1 MSAIIQEIDVLN
13 ALRYVDDP
21 DLNKDIVT
29 LGMVRNVVIEG
40 KNISFSVVL
49 TTPACPMKDMIENAC
64 RNAISHFI
72 SSDINLQIE
81 MTSDVS
87 VNKKSNDFLPN
98 VKNIIAVGS
107 GKGGVGKST
116 VAAGIASVLNHS
128 GAKVGLLDA
137 DIYGPSVPLLF
148 GVQNHEIEVEERGG
162 KEYMKPVLV
171 QGIELFSIGF
181 LSKPNEAVV
190 WRGPMVSQ
198 ALKQFISGVSWGDL
212 DYLIIDL
219 PPGTGDVQ
227 ITMTQT
233 LPLTGAVIVST
244 PQKLALADA
253 RKACAMFN
261 MPSVNVPI
269 LGIVENMSFFTPDD
283 APDKKYYIFGKQ
295 GVNELANEFS
305 TKVLGQ
311 LPIIPSVMD
320 DGDTGNLINDKNIRF
335 FSEIA
340 GQLVRAIAI
349 NNSK

>member
-1 MSAIIQEIDVLN
+1 
-13 ALRYVDDP
+13 
-21 DLNKDIVT
+21 
-29 LGMVRNVVIEG
+29 
-40 KNISFSVVL
+40 
-49 TTPACPMKDMIENAC
+49 
-64 RNAISHFI
+64 
-72 SSDINLQIE
+72 
-81 MTSDVS
+81 
-87 VNKKSNDFLPN
+87 
-98 VKNIIAVGS
+98 
-107 GKGGVGKST
+107 
-116 VAAGIASVLNHS
+116 
-128 GAKVGLLDA
+128 
-137 DIYGPSVPLLF
+137 
-148 GVQNHEIEVEERGG
+148 
-162 KEYMKPVLV
+162 
-171 QGIELFSIGF
+171 
-181 LSKPNEAVV
+181 
-190 WRGPMVSQ
+190 MVSQ

-283 APDKKYYIFGKQ
+283 APDKKYYIFGNH
-295 GVNELANEFS
+295 GVSELANEFN

-320 DGDTGNLINDKNIRF
+320 DGDSGKLINDKNIRF

>member
-1 MSAIIQEIDVLN
+1 MSKEFKEIDVYN
-13 ALRYVDDP
+13 ALKYVDDP

-29 LGMVRNVVIEG
+29 LGMVKDVQIDGNHL
-40 KNISFSVVL
+40 SFSVVL

-72 SSDINLQIE
+72 SPEVNVQIN
-81 MTSDVS
+81 MTSEVTI
-87 VNKKSNDFLPN
+87 NKKSNQFLPN

-116 VAAGIASVLNHS
+116 VAAGIATVLNHS

-148 GVQNHEIEVEERGG
+148 GVQNHDIEVEEKEG
-162 KEYMKPVLV
+162 KELMKPVNV

-283 APDKKYYIFGKQ
+283 APEKKYYIFGKH
-295 GVNELANEFS
+295 GVNELADEFKI
-305 TKVLGQ
+305 KVLGQ

-320 DGDTGNLINDKNIRF
+320 DADSGQLINSKNIKF

-340 GQLVRAIAI
+340 GQLVRSIAI
-349 NNSK
+349 NNVN